1 MGGGGGPPLREIPAV
16 LMRFDVHRVKGS
28 DAMLALNVQSEFHD
42 HLDTR
47 VMVPLVPLAATRAR
61 PVERLQPVFTVA
73 GRPYI
78 LITPAIASIPV
89 SDLGDR
95 VASLADQ
102 HSVIVDAL
110 DFLFQG
116 F

>member
-1 MGGGGGPPLREIPAV
+1 
-16 LMRFDVHRVKGS
+16 MRFDVRRIKGS
-28 DAMLALNVQSEFHD
+28 DATLALNIQSEFHD

-47 VMVPLVPLAATRAR
+47 VMVPLVPLGATRAKA
-61 PVERLQPVFTVA
+61 VERLQPVFTVA
-73 GRPYI
+73 DRRYI
-78 LITPAIASIPV
+78 LVTPAMASIPV
-89 SDLGDR
+89 TDLGDR
-95 VASLADQ
+95 VGSLADQ

>member
-1 MGGGGGPPLREIPAV
+1 
-16 LMRFDVHRVKGS
+16 MRFDVHRVKGS
-28 DAMLALNVQSEFHD
+28 DATLALKVQSEFHD

-47 VMVPLVPLAATRAR
+47 LMVPLVPLGGTRMK
-61 PVERLQPVFTVA
+61 PLERLQPVFAVD

-78 LITPAIASIPV
+78 LVTSAMASVPV
-89 SDLGDR
+89 GDLGER

-110 DFLFQG
+110 DFLLQG

>member
-1 MGGGGGPPLREIPAV
+1 M
-16 LMRFDVHRVKGS
+16 K
-28 DAMLALNVQSEFHD
+28 
-42 HLDTR
+42 
-47 VMVPLVPLAATRAR
+47 
-61 PVERLQPVFTVA
+61 RLQPVLPVGGHDYVLVTTEMV
-73 GRPYI
+73 
-78 LITPAIASIPV
+78 SISV